1 MATGYGFRNAISID
15 PKRPLPYF
23 TQMSNDP
30 IVDWLLNEAPGLPSC
45 RHVLEGLI
53 ERLTDEGMQLHRA
66 TLGVGVL
73 HPELLAKFYTWDR
86 GGRHVH
92 ESDVHHGI
100 ETTDQYLDSPFRP
113 INEGQLFVRQRL
125 AGADVQIDYPMLDE
139 QRDAGATDYIA
150 IGLPRSDGGT
160 YRSSWTTDRKGGFT
174 DAEIDRLLSLRPVLA
189 LVVELQSRAEIT
201 KSVLDLYLG
210 REAGRRVYDGDIR
223 RGDGKTIHSV
233 LWMCDLRGFTGL
245 SDRIPLSFLIAVLND
260 YFEAVTGPIHAHG
273 GEVLKFIGDAVL
285 GIFRIDNTDEITEI
299 CERALG
305 AAELAVANMHIL
317 NRRRGREDKS
327 PLDFSIA
334 LHVGDAM
341 YGNVGSRD
349 RLDFTVI
356 GPAVN
361 LCARLEALAGSLGE
375 KIICSSDFAAE
386 STSEMRSVGTHSLKN
401 VEKPAEAFVPA

>member
-1 MATGYGFRNAISID
+1 
-15 PKRPLPYF
+15 
-23 TQMSNDP
+23 MSNDP
-30 IVDWLLNEAPGLPSC
+30 LVDWLLTEAPSLPSC
-45 RHVLEGLI
+45 RHVLEGVI
-53 ERLTDEGMQLHRA
+53 KRLSEEGMQLHRA
-66 TLGVGVL
+66 ALGVGVL
-73 HPELLAKFYTWDR
+73 HPELLAKAYTWER
-86 GGRHVH
+86 GARYVS
-92 ESDVHHGI
+92 ESDIHHGI
-100 ETTDQYLDSPFRP
+100 QTTDQYLDSPFRP
-113 INEGQLFVRQRL
+113 INEGEPFIRQRL
-125 AGADVQIDYPMLDE
+125 SGPDTRIDYPMLEE

-150 IGLPRSDGGT
+150 IGLPRSDGNV
-160 YRSSWTTDRKGGFT
+160 YRTSWTTDRENGFS
-174 DAEIDRLLSLRPVLA
+174 DAEIDRLLALRPA
-189 LVVELQSRAEIT
+189 LGVVIELQSRAEMT

-210 REAGRRVYDGDIR
+210 REAGRRVYSGDIR

-245 SDRIPLSFLIAVLND
+245 SDRIPLDFLIAVLND

-285 GIFRIDNTDEITEI
+285 GIFRIEEQDDISET

-305 AAELAVANMHIL
+305 AAELAVANMRIL
-317 NRRRGREDKS
+317 NRRRGRENKA

-341 YGNVGSRD
+341 YGNVGAHD

-375 KIICSSDFAAE
+375 KLICSSDFSDV
-386 STSEMRSVGTHSLKN
+386 STSEMRSVGTHALKN
-401 VEKPAEAFVPA
+401 VEAPVEAFVPA

>member
-1 MATGYGFRNAISID
+1 MATGYGSRNAISID

-30 IVDWLLNEAPGLPSC
+30 IVDWLLNEAPGLPYC

-233 LWMCDLRGFTGL
+233 LWMCYLRGFTGL

-375 KIICSSDFAAE
+375 KIICSSDFAAA

>member
-1 MATGYGFRNAISID
+1 
-15 PKRPLPYF
+15 
-23 TQMSNDP
+23 MSNDP
-30 IVDWLLNEAPGLPSC
+30 LVDWLLTEAPPLPSC

-53 ERLTDEGMQLHRA
+53 ERLTTEGMQLHRA
-66 TLGVGVL
+66 ALGVGVL
-73 HPELLAKFYTWDR
+73 HPELLAKAYTWER
-86 GGRHVH
+86 GGRSVT
-92 ESDVHHGI
+92 ESDIHHGI
-100 ETTDQYLDSPFRP
+100 QTTDQYLDSPFRP
-113 INEGQLFVRQRL
+113 INEGEPFVRQRL
-125 AGADVQIDYPMLDE
+125 AGPDAKIDYPMLEE

-150 IGLPRSDGGT
+150 IGLPRSDGNV
-160 YRSSWTTDRKGGFT
+160 YRTSWTTDREDGFA
-174 DAEIDRLLSLRPVLA
+174 DAEIDRLLALRPALGVVL
-189 LVVELQSRAEIT
+189 ELQSRAEMT

-210 REAGRRVYDGDIR
+210 REAGRRVYAGDIQ

-245 SDRIPLSFLIAVLND
+245 SDRIPLDFLIAVLND
-260 YFEAVTGPIHAHG
+260 YFEAVTGPIHAHE

-285 GIFRIDNTDEITEI
+285 GIFRIEDKDDITET

-305 AAELAVANMHIL
+305 AAELAVANMQIL
-317 NRRRGREDKS
+317 NRRRGREDKA

-375 KIICSSDFAAE
+375 KIICSSDFAEA
-386 STSEMRSVGTHSLKN
+386 STSEMRSVGSHNLKN
-401 VEKPAEAFVPA
+401 VEHPAEAFVPA

>member
-1 MATGYGFRNAISID
+1 
-15 PKRPLPYF
+15 
-23 TQMSNDP
+23 MSNDP
-30 IVDWLLNEAPGLPSC
+30 LIDWLLTEAPTRTSC

-53 ERLTDEGMQLHRA
+53 GHLTDEGMLLHRA
-66 TLGVGVL
+66 ALSVGVL
-73 HPELLAKFYTWDR
+73 YPDLLAKTYTWER
-86 GGRHVH
+86 GGRYVI
-92 ESDVHHGI
+92 ESDIHHGI
-100 ETTDQYLDSPFRP
+100 QTTDQYLDSPFRLL
-113 INEGQLFVRQRL
+113 NEGEPFVRQRL
-125 AGADVQIDYPMLDE
+125 VGPDARIDYAMLED

-150 IGLPRSDGGT
+150 IGLPRSDGNV
-160 YRSSWTTDRKGGFT
+160 YRTSWTTDRDTGFS
-174 DAEIDRLLSLRPVLA
+174 DAEIERLLTLRPA
-189 LVVELQSRAEIT
+189 LGVIVELQSRAEMT

-210 REAGRRVYDGDIR
+210 REAGRRVYAGDIQ

-233 LWMCDLRGFTGL
+233 LWMCDLRGFTSL
-245 SDRIPLSFLIAVLND
+245 SDRIPLPFLIAVLND

-285 GIFRIDNTDEITEI
+285 GIFRIEDERDITEI

-317 NRRRGREDKS
+317 NRRRGREDKA

-334 LHVGDAM
+334 LHVGDTM
-341 YGNVGSRD
+341 YGNVGAHD

-375 KIICSSDFAAE
+375 KLICSTDFAAAA
-386 STSEMRSVGTHSLKN
+386 SSEMRSVGSHSLKN
-401 VEKPAEAFVPA
+401 VEGLTEAFVPA

>member
-1 MATGYGFRNAISID
+1 
-15 PKRPLPYF
+15 
-23 TQMSNDP
+23 MSNDP
-30 IVDWLLNEAPGLPSC
+30 LIDWLLTEAPTLPSC

-53 ERLTDEGMQLHRA
+53 GQLADQGIVLQRA
-66 TLGVGVL
+66 ALGVGVL
-73 HPELLAKFYTWDR
+73 HPDLLAKAYTWER
-86 GGRHVH
+86 GARYVS
-92 ESDVHHGI
+92 ESDIYHGI
-100 ETTDQYLDSPFRP
+100 QTTDQYLDSPFRLL
-113 INEGQLFVRQRL
+113 NEGEAFVRQRL
-125 AGADVQIDYPMLDE
+125 VGPYAQIDYEMLED

-150 IGLPRSDGGT
+150 IGLPRSDGNV
-160 YRSSWTTDRKGGFT
+160 YRTSWTTDRDSGFS
-174 DAEIDRLLSLRPVLA
+174 DAEIERLLALRPA
-189 LVVELQSRAEIT
+189 LGVVVELQSRAEMT

-210 REAGRRVYDGDIR
+210 REAGRRVYAGDIQ

-233 LWMCDLRGFTGL
+233 LWMCDLRGFTSL
-245 SDRIPLSFLIAVLND
+245 SDRIPLPFLIAVLND

-285 GIFRIDNTDEITEI
+285 GIFRIEDEREITEI

-317 NRRRGREDKS
+317 NRRRGREDKA

-341 YGNVGSRD
+341 YGNVGAHD

-375 KIICSSDFAAE
+375 KLICSADFAAA
-386 STSEMRSVGTHSLKN
+386 STSEMRSVGSHSLKN
-401 VEKPAEAFVPA
+401 VERQTEAFVPV

>member
-1 MATGYGFRNAISID
+1 MPD
-15 PKRPLPYF
+15 
-23 TQMSNDP
+23 DP
-30 IVDWLLNEAPGLPSC
+30 IVDWLLTEAPRLPSC
-45 RHVLEGLI
+45 RHVLEGVI
-53 ERLTDEGMQLHRA
+53 ERLTAEGMQLSRA
-66 TLGVGVL
+66 ALGIGVL
-73 HPELLAKFYTWDR
+73 HPELLAKAYTWDR
-86 GGRHVH
+86 GTPNVH
-92 ESDVHHGI
+92 ELDIHHGI
-100 ETTDQYLDSPFRP
+100 EATDQYLDSPFRP
-113 INEGQLFVRQRL
+113 INEGQIFVRQRL
-125 AGADVQIDYPMLDE
+125 AGPEAQIDYPMLEE

-160 YRSSWTTDRKGGFT
+160 YRSSWTTDRKDGFT
-174 DAEIDRLLSLRPVLA
+174 DAEIDRLLSLRPLLG
-189 LVVELQSRAEIT
+189 LVTELQSRAEMT

-210 REAGRRVYDGDIR
+210 REAGRRVYAGDIK
-223 RGDGKTIHSV
+223 RGEGKTIHSV

-245 SDRIPLSFLIAVLND
+245 SDRIPLDLLIAVLND
-260 YFEAVTGPIHAHG
+260 YFEAITGPIHAHG

-285 GIFRIDNTDEITEI
+285 GIFPIDNRDEISEI

-317 NRRRGREDKS
+317 NRRRGREGKA

-361 LCARLEALAGSLGE
+361 LCARLEALAGSLGQ
-375 KIICSSDFAAE
+375 KIICSSDFAALAM
-386 STSEMRSVGTHSLKN
+386 SAMRSVGTHYLKN
-401 VEKPAEAFVPA
+401 VETPAEAFVPV